1 MLRSEQLSFFFFV
14 ALLTKIQGDSMVQFV
29 FTLAVVYTPEL
40 RASKTFPDRQWVDQN
55 TLFAAPALETLTGHG
70 FLKDDFSVCSS
81 YYPSCL
87 TVDC

>member
-1 MLRSEQLSFFFFV
+1 
-14 ALLTKIQGDSMVQFV
+14 MVQFV

-40 RASKTFPDRQWVDQN
+40 RAFKTFPDRQWVDQN
-55 TLFAAPALETLTGHG
+55 TLFAAPALEMLTGHG